1 MKCVIRAEGK
11 TKRKWR
17 APSIPTKTMPLILEY
32 LVPPAMFIHTNICR
46 YKSISMPVPCI
57 LCRHGS
63 AGKNVSLL
71 GLNKTMH
78 NLLTRSCFFFLV
90 SLPLAIRFCILNLR
104 HHRTRCS
111 IYGCIR
117 TACMWVFYLC
127 RGVFGCVSSTK
138 KNCFWKCW
146 CEEQFLQLWVIVVML
161 S

>member
-1 MKCVIRAEGK
+1 MKSETKLMKCVIRAEGK

-78 NLLTRSCFFFLV
+78 NVLTRNCLFFLFPSQYVFV
-90 SLPLAIRFCILNLR
+90 SWTWGIIEQDVVSMGVSALLVCGF
-104 HHRTRCS
+104 S
-111 IYGCIR
+111 IF
-117 TACMWVFYLC
+117 A
-127 RGVFGCVSSTK
+127 GVFLGVLARRRKTVFGSADAKNNSYSS
-138 KNCFWKCW
+138 
-146 CEEQFLQLWVIVVML
+146 E
-161 S
+161 